1 MPRAL
6 LSLLLP
12 LLIAI
17 APALAQPLDGAAKA
31 PAAPSQ
37 CPDNMDAFADSDEV
51 LTCTCP
57 AEQMGQGSVW
67 GTDTYTADSA
77 TCRAAQHAGLLGRR
91 GGTVTVE
98 MQPGQPRYPGTT
110 RNGVQS
116 QNYGSYRASYRFQGT
131 PQQAEEGR
139 SQAAAAQP
147 ATLSQ
152 CPDNMMAYANSSEI
166 ITCTCPAAQVGRG
179 SVWGTDTYA
188 ADSAT
193 CRAALH
199 AGILGRQGGTVTLEM
214 LPGAARYP
222 GTTRNGVQ
230 SQNYGAYGASY
241 RFQGVAGPAPAQA
254 DATPAKPAGAPAQC
268 PDNMTAF
275 ADSAEVVTCIC
286 PAAQLGRGSVWG
298 TDTYT
303 ADSATCRAALH
314 AGMVA
319 RQGGTVTL
327 EMLPGAAR
335 YPGTTRNG
343 VQSQNYGSYGASYR
357 FQGAARQQAAA
368 APSTSQLCPDNM
380 SSYADSDEAV
390 TCLCPGEATLRG
402 SVWGTDTYTADS
414 ATCRAAV
421 HAGMIAQTGG
431 SVSMQMLPGAPR
443 YPGTTRNGVQSQN
456 YGAYNASFR
465 FTGDPRAAK
474 AAAPVQAPVAETLQ
488 PTGQVQLY
496 ITFRTNSADLDI
508 AAAPVLTQLR
518 DALAADP
525 ALRLRLT
532 GHTDATGTAAINIPL
547 SQRRAES
554 VRQWLAA
561 NGIAAERLTAE
572 GRGPNEP
579 IADNASESGRSLN
592 RRVQA
597 ARL

>member
-12 LLIAI
+12 LLLAA
-17 APALAQPLDGAAKA
+17 APALGQPLGGSSKA

-37 CPDNMDAFADSDEV
+37 CPDNMEAYADSNEV

-57 AEQMGQGSVW
+57 AAQAGQGAVW
-67 GTDTYTADSA
+67 GSDTYTADSA
-77 TCRAAQHAGLLGRR
+77 TCRAAVHAGILGRQ

-98 MQPGQPRYPGTT
+98 MLPGQPRYPGTT

-116 QNYGSYRASYRFQGT
+116 QNYGSYGASYRFQGS
-131 PQQAEEGR
+131 PQQA
-139 SQAAAAQP
+139 QAPAAPAAPTNLGQCPDTMEAFANSAEVVTCGCPAAQLGQGSVWGSDTYTSDSATCRAALHAGILGRQGGQVTLEMLPGQPRYPGMTRNGVQSQNYGSYGSSYRFQGAPQSAQATP
-147 ATLSQ
+147 AGPAAISQ
-152 CPDNMMAYANSSEI
+152 CPDDMTAYADSSETV
-166 ITCTCPAAQVGRG
+166 TCSCPAAQIGQG
-179 SVWGTDTYA
+179 SVWGTDTYT

-199 AGILGRQGGTVTLEM
+199 AGILGRQGGQVTLEM

-241 RFQGVAGPAPAQA
+241 RFQGGPRQAASAGP
-254 DATPAKPAGAPAQC
+254 
-268 PDNMTAF
+268 
-275 ADSAEVVTCIC
+275 
-286 PAAQLGRGSVWG
+286 
-298 TDTYT
+298 
-303 ADSATCRAALH
+303 
-314 AGMVA
+314 
-319 RQGGTVTL
+319 
-327 EMLPGAAR
+327 
-335 YPGTTRNG
+335 
-343 VQSQNYGSYGASYR
+343 
-357 FQGAARQQAAA
+357 
-368 APSTSQLCPDNM
+368 QLCPDDM
-380 SSYADSDEAV
+380 TSYADSGEALS
-390 TCLCPGEATLRG
+390 CLCPGEATLRG
-402 SVWGTDTYTADS
+402 AVWGTDTYTADS

-431 SVSMQMLPGAPR
+431 TVALQMLPGAAR

-456 YGAYNASFR
+456 YGAYNASYR
-465 FTGDPRAAK
+465 FTGNPRATK
-474 AAAPVQAPVAETLQ
+474 SSAPVQAPVAETLQ
-488 PTGQVQLY
+488 RTGQVQLY

-508 AAAPVLTQLR
+508 SAAPVLTQLR
-518 DALAADP
+518 DALVADP
-525 ALRLRLT
+525 ALRLRLI
-532 GHTDATGTAAINIPL
+532 GHTDSTGSAATNLPL

-554 VRQWLAA
+554 VRQWLVAA
-561 NGIAAERLTAE
+561 GIPAERLSSE

-579 IADNASESGRSLN
+579 IADNGSESGRALN

>member
-6 LSLLLP
+6 LSLLL
-12 LLIAI
+12 LLLLAATR
-17 APALAQPLDGAAKA
+17 APAQPLDGAAKA
-31 PAAPSQ
+31 PAAPGQ

-51 LTCTCP
+51 LTCICP
-57 AEQMGQGSVW
+57 AEQMSQGSVW
-67 GTDTYTADSA
+67 GTDLYTTDSA
-77 TCRAAQHAGLLGRR
+77 TCRAAQHAGMLGRR

-98 MQPGQPRYPGTT
+98 IQPGQPRYPGTT

-116 QNYGSYRASYRFQGT
+116 QNYGSYRASFRFQGT
-131 PQQAEEGR
+131 PQQAQGG
-139 SQAAAAQP
+139 AAPAQP

-152 CPDNMMAYANSSEI
+152 CPDDMSAYAE
-166 ITCTCPAAQVGRG
+166 
-179 SVWGTDTYA
+179 
-188 ADSAT
+188 
-193 CRAALH
+193 
-199 AGILGRQGGTVTLEM
+199 
-214 LPGAARYP
+214 
-222 GTTRNGVQ
+222 
-230 SQNYGAYGASY
+230 
-241 RFQGVAGPAPAQA
+241 
-254 DATPAKPAGAPAQC
+254 
-268 PDNMTAF
+268 
-275 ADSAEVVTCIC
+275 SAEIVTCIC
-286 PAAQLGRGSVWG
+286 PAAQVGQGSVWG

-314 AGMVA
+314 AGLLT

-327 EMLPGAAR
+327 EMLPGQGR

-343 VQSQNYGSYGASYR
+343 VQSQNYGSYRASYR
-357 FQGAARQQAAA
+357 FQGAPRQQAAA
-368 APSTSQLCPDNM
+368 TPGAPQLCPDNM
-380 SSYADSDEAV
+380 SSFADSDEAV

-402 SVWGTDTYTADS
+402 AVWGTDNYTADS

-474 AAAPVQAPVAETLQ
+474 STAPVQAPVAETLQ
-488 PTGQVQLY
+488 RTGQVQLY

-508 AAAPVLTQLR
+508 NAAPVLTQLR
-518 DALAADP
+518 DTLAADP

-532 GHTDATGTAAINIPL
+532 GHTDATGTAAINTPL

-554 VRQWLAA
+554 VRQWLVA
-561 NGIAAERLTAE
+561 NGIAANRLTAE

-579 IADNASESGRSLN
+579 IADNASESGRALN

-597 ARL
+597 AKL

>member
-1 MPRAL
+1 MPRAV
-6 LSLLLP
+6 LSLLLWT
-12 LLIAI
+12 LLAT
-17 APALAQPLDGAAKA
+17 APALAQPLDGTPKA

-37 CPDNMDAFADSDEV
+37 CPDNMDAYADSDEV

-77 TCRAAQHAGLLGRR
+77 TCRAAQHAGVLNRR

-116 QNYGSYRASYRFQGT
+116 VNYGSYRASYRFQGGA
-131 PQQAEEGR
+131 QQARGGGP
-139 SQAAAAQP
+139 QAAA
-147 ATLSQ
+147 
-152 CPDNMMAYANSSEI
+152 
-166 ITCTCPAAQVGRG
+166 
-179 SVWGTDTYA
+179 
-188 ADSAT
+188 
-193 CRAALH
+193 
-199 AGILGRQGGTVTLEM
+199 
-214 LPGAARYP
+214 
-222 GTTRNGVQ
+222 
-230 SQNYGAYGASY
+230 
-241 RFQGVAGPAPAQA
+241 PAPAQA
-254 DATPAKPAGAPAQC
+254 AAPSQC
-268 PDNMTAF
+268 PDDMSAY
-275 ADSAEVVTCIC
+275 ADSDEVLTCTC

-314 AGMVA
+314 AGA
-319 RQGGTVTL
+319 LGRQGGTVTL
-327 EMLPGAAR
+327 EMLPGEGR

-343 VQSQNYGSYGASYR
+343 VQSQNYGSYRASYR
-357 FQGAARQQAAA
+357 FQGEPRRNQAATPA
-368 APSTSQLCPDNM
+368 GPQLCPDNM
-380 SSYADSDEAV
+380 SSYAESDEAV

-402 SVWGTDTYTADS
+402 PVWGTDIYTADS

-465 FTGDPRAAK
+465 FTGDPRATK
-474 AAAPVQAPVAETLQ
+474 SAAPVQAPVAETLRR
-488 PTGQVQLY
+488 TGQVQLY
-496 ITFRTNSADLDI
+496 VTFRTNSADLDI
-508 AAAPVLTQLR
+508 GAAPVLTQLR

-525 ALRLRLT
+525 ALRLKLI
-532 GHTDATGTAAINIPL
+532 GHTDATGSAATNLPL

-554 VRQWLAA
+554 VRQWLIAS
-561 NGIAAERLTAE
+561 GIAAERLAAE
-572 GRGPNEP
+572 GKGPNEP
-579 IADNASESGRSLN
+579 IADNATESGRSLN

>member
-12 LLIAI
+12 LMLAC

-31 PAAPSQ
+31 PAAPGQ
-37 CPDNMDAFADSDEV
+37 CPDTMDAFADSDEV

-57 AEQMGQGSVW
+57 AERMGQGSVW
-67 GTDTYTADSA
+67 GTDSYTSDSA
-77 TCRAAQHAGLLGRR
+77 TCRAALHAGLLSRR

-116 QNYGSYRASYRFQGT
+116 QNYGSYRSSYRFQGASA
-131 PQQAEEGR
+131 PAP
-139 SQAAAAQP
+139 AAAA
-147 ATLSQ
+147 
-152 CPDNMMAYANSSEI
+152 
-166 ITCTCPAAQVGRG
+166 
-179 SVWGTDTYA
+179 
-188 ADSAT
+188 
-193 CRAALH
+193 
-199 AGILGRQGGTVTLEM
+199 
-214 LPGAARYP
+214 
-222 GTTRNGVQ
+222 
-230 SQNYGAYGASY
+230 
-241 RFQGVAGPAPAQA
+241 
-254 DATPAKPAGAPAQC
+254 PAGAPAQC
-268 PDNMTAF
+268 PDTMTSY
-275 ADSAEVVTCIC
+275 ADSDEVLTCAC
-286 PAAQLGRGSVWG
+286 PAAQIGQGSVWG

-343 VQSQNYGSYGASYR
+343 VQSQNYGAYGASYR
-357 FQGAARQQAAA
+357 FQGAARQQSAASPG
-368 APSTSQLCPDNM
+368 APQICPDTM

-431 SVSMQMLPGAPR
+431 SVSLQMLPGAPR

-456 YGAYNASFR
+456 YGAYNAGFR
-465 FTGDPRAAK
+465 FTGDPRTTK
-474 AAAPVQAPVAETLQ
+474 SAAPVQAPVAETLQ
-488 PTGQVQLY
+488 RTGQVQLY
-496 ITFRTNSADLDI
+496 ITFRTGSADLDI
-508 AAAPVLTQLR
+508 GAAPVLTQLR

-532 GHTDATGTAAINIPL
+532 GHTDATGTPAVNIPL

-554 VRQWLAA
+554 VRQWLLA
-561 NGIAAERLTAE
+561 NGIAADRLTAE

-597 ARL
+597 AKL